1 MHVLAMYRGYS
12 VTTSGTL
19 AYMHMYSTTSAVLC
33 CDGRRARQPFDTP
46 ARADSSTAFH
56 ASALD
61 MAARPIVLL
70 CGRTGSGKSETG
82 NTLLGKPAFKAQRAF
97 SSVTLECKSEST
109 EEVTVVDTPGLSDT
123 QEDPTTI
130 CTQVAEFIKSS
141 QTPAV
146 HAILI
151 VVSATERFTQDL
163 TAGVRLMEAALGE
176 GCLKTV
182 GTVVFT
188 RGGELVRDGISAASL
203 VSGGPPGLRELVE
216 RCGGRVV
223 LVENRDSL
231 PPATEGEAHWAARKE
246 RGAELLRATCLP
258 AGCDPLVLDESLDAA
273 ALRAMPAA
281 TALTAASALQATV
294 GATAASEVTDE
305 KLNAAFQ
312 TMLATMRERGQSQ
325 LAAAL
330 SNLDAPS
337 TDAPLELDFAASLPD
352 CLELPPQAKAPPA
365 GSKLWLSAAVAAMAP
380 ARLVVGGTARFL
392 SGTRLWAGG
401 SISRGTHRLKVHGP
415 AALTGSARLR
425 SPPGLTLVIRGPITL
440 AGPLKA
446 HVAPRGGLGAGDEWL
461 AEGILR
467 CTLSARASGVSA
479 TSGSESVA
487 QDISDGAT
495 ATAAAGDAVSSA
507 FCELHGATASDEV
520 QRSEAEASA
529 LELEEGTKLQIFEG
543 GSLWI
548 DGSAGVEPP
557 PGQTK
562 ASVLIEKE
570 ARLEVYGLADLTI
583 TGEAALAPAH
593 PRKLAQII
601 HG

>member
-1 MHVLAMYRGYS
+1 
-12 VTTSGTL
+12 
-19 AYMHMYSTTSAVLC
+19 
-33 CDGRRARQPFDTP
+33 
-46 ARADSSTAFH
+46 
-56 ASALD
+56 

-82 NTLLGKPAFKAQRAF
+82 NTLLGKSAFKAQRAF

-109 EEVTVVDTPGLSDT
+109 EEVTIVDTPGLSDT

-130 CTQVAEFIKSS
+130 CSQVADFIKSS

-258 AGCDPLVLDESLDAA
+258 GGCDALVLDESLDAA

-294 GATAASEVTDE
+294 GATVASEVTDE
-305 KLNAAFQ
+305 KLNAAFD

-330 SNLDAPS
+330 SNLGAPS
-337 TDAPLELDFAASLPD
+337 TDAPLILDLAASLPD
-352 CLELPPQAKAPPA
+352 CLELPPQAKAPPV
-365 GSKLWLSAAVAAMAP
+365 GSQLWLEAAAGAMAP

-392 SGTRLWAGG
+392 SPTRMWAGG
-401 SISRGTHRLKVHGP
+401 SISRGTHRLKFHGP
-415 AALTGSARLR
+415 AAFTGCARLR
-425 SPPGLTLVIRGPITL
+425 SPPGLTLVIRGPLTL
-440 AGPLKA
+440 VGPLKA
-446 HVAPRGGLGAGDEWL
+446 NLIPRGGLGAGDEWL
-461 AEGILR
+461 TEGVLR
-467 CTLSARASGVSA
+467 CTLSARAIGPLGA
-479 TSGSESVA
+479 TESSA
-487 QDISDGAT
+487 QDISDGGA
-495 ATAAAGDAVSSA
+495 AAAAAGDAASSA
-507 FCELHGATASDEV
+507 FCELHGAQASDEM

-529 LELEEGTKLQIFEG
+529 LELEEGSKLQIFEG
-543 GSLWI
+543 GSLWV

-557 PGQTK
+557 PGQAK
-562 ASVLIEKE
+562 ASVLIEKQ
-570 ARLEVYGLADLTI
+570 ARLEVYGLANLTI
-583 TGEAALAPAH
+583 TGETALAPAH

-601 HG
+601 HA